1 MKPFISCIFSY
12 SLQLHIFNDPC
23 FYSVCFYEKWKSFSY
38 LILLYQIAKNQ
49 LEWKFLLWY
58 ENQDSGRNNEGT
70 RAIYYNSPHDHGLG
84 RHPYIFLPGA
94 NLWASVKIPLHTQE
108 TPSEKK
114 C

>member
-1 MKPFISCIFSY
+1 MTHVFTLFVSMKNGNHSPTSY
-12 SLQLHIFNDPC
+12 
-23 FYSVCFYEKWKSFSY
+23 
-38 LILLYQIAKNQ
+38 YQIAKNQ

-58 ENQDSGRNNEGT
+58 ENQDAGRNNEGT
-70 RAIYYNSPHDHGLG
+70 RAIYYNSPHDHG

>member
-1 MKPFISCIFSY
+1 MTYVFTLFVSMKNGNHSPT
-12 SLQLHIFNDPC
+12 
-23 FYSVCFYEKWKSFSY
+23 Y
-38 LILLYQIAKNQ
+38 LILYQIAKNQ
-49 LEWKFLLWY
+49 LEWKFVLWY